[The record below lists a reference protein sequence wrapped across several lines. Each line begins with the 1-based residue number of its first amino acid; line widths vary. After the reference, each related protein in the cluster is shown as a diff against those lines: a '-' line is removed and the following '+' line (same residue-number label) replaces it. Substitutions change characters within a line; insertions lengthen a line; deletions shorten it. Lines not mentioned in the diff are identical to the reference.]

1 MQKIQPSLIARPHT
15 LLGICEAIG
24 EDFGFN
30 PLYLRIILAVSLL
43 WKPPV
48 TLGVYVALGVLVL
61 LTRLL
66 VPDPRQIVAA
76 PAEPQAKPDAA
87 RAQVDC
93 EQLPLPIAA

>member
-30 PLYLRIILAVSLL
+30 PVYLRIILAVSLL

-48 TLGVYVALGVLVL
+48 TVGVYVGLGVLVL

-66 VPDPRQIVAA
+66 VPDPRRVAA
-76 PAEPQAKPDAA
+76 PAIEPQARAEAA
-87 RAQVDC
+87 GAAANG
-93 EQLPLPIAA
+93 EQLPLPMAA